1 MSKVVLPR
9 VGGILEAR
17 HDKIG
22 RDLEEA
28 NRLKADSE
36 AAGAAYEKSLAEARK
51 KAQSIASETRAAL
64 AASLDAKRHEAEAGL
79 ATKIAEAETRI
90 ADIKVKALAEVDGI
104 AVETAE
110 ALVSSLI
117 GEGVGRDDVAAAVA
131 AVTGK

>member
-1 MSKVVLPR
+1 MAATPHATTVDPHAATQAAHGAADAAAHGAEGGAFPPFDSSTYPSQLLWLAITFGLFYVLMSKVVLPR

-64 AASLDAKRHEAEAGL
+64 AASTGWSDAQ
-79 ATKIAEAETRI
+79 
-90 ADIKVKALAEVDGI
+90 
-104 AVETAE
+104 
-110 ALVSSLI
+110 
-117 GEGVGRDDVAAAVA
+117 
-131 AVTGK
+131 